1 MAADIKL
8 TKIMRRFVFRSTRCC
23 LCSSAS
29 EREKC
34 SKRCKWSLK
43 LFSVSQQHNAANFT
57 VQYFLPSYFIM
68 TSQINQ
74 KTKTPTNLNNKRGS
88 FWFLKGQWETECGLK
103 SLQSQIF
110 MIVMTF
116 KSPRAWRTRFPRLQC
131 KWNAKACK
139 KVVSLMEI
147 NANFHFWLIS
157 RFPSLFF
164 WHPVASLSPIR
175 SGERFVFCWQL
186 REWKRRRNADKT
198 GQWRRKR
205 LNNSWVLFVNW
216 GQWMF
221 IEKLWDESY

>member
-139 KVVSLMEI
+139 KSRI
-147 NANFHFWLIS
+147 ANGNKCKFSFLAYLTVPIALLLAS
-157 RFPSLFF
+157 RR
-164 WHPVASLSPIR
+164 IIITY
-175 SGERFVFCWQL
+175 Q
-186 REWKRRRNADKT
+186 K
-198 GQWRRKR
+198 WRRER
-205 LNNSWVLFVNW
+205 DSFFVDNCE
-216 GQWMF
+216 M
-221 IEKLWDESY
+221 KAKAKCR